1 MLHAQVSSVKAKDRK
16 ERIKNMTAGREQTIG
31 YAEKCMKYID
41 KSVSCYHAI
50 SNAEEMLKAAAF
62 TELSEKE
69 EWKISGGGNYYVKRN
84 GSSLIA
90 FKIPVKEM
98 KGFHIVAAHSDS
110 PCFKLKENPEITV
123 ENVYTRLNTEPYGG
137 MIYSTWFDKSLS
149 VAGRLVCYR
158 DGELKEINV
167 CIDEDLLVIPSLAIH
182 MNRDANKGVEYN
194 PQVDL
199 LPVIGSCEVK
209 GCLKERLAQMA
220 GVDAEDIL
228 GSDLFLYVRENG
240 RRIGAGEEWILSPR
254 LDDLEC
260 AYASLEG
267 LLESEPESY
276 GSICVIFDNEEVGS
290 HTKQGAA
297 STFLKDTLERI
308 CEAIG
313 KRGSDYLRLLAE
325 SFMISADNA
334 HGLHPNHPEKADP
347 VNKPVLNGGI
357 VIKHHGGQKYT
368 TDGVSGA
375 YVRML
380 CKEAKVPCQDYTNR
394 SDVAGGSTLGN
405 ISAGQ
410 VSIPSADIGLAQ
422 LAMHS
427 AVETAGAKDVE
438 YMVRVL
444 KQFYAK

>member
-1 MLHAQVSSVKAKDRK
+1 M
-16 ERIKNMTAGREQTIG
+16 NAGREQTMG
-31 YAEKCMKYID
+31 YAEKCMTFIE
-41 KSVSCYHAI
+41 KSVSCYHAV
-50 SNAEEMLKAAAF
+50 SNTEELLKVAGF
-62 TELSEKE
+62 TELEEKE
-69 EWKISGGGNYYVKRN
+69 EWKIIGGGNYYVKRN

-90 FKIPVKEM
+90 FRIPVKEIR
-98 KGFHIVAAHSDS
+98 GFHIVASHSDS
-110 PCFKLKENPEITV
+110 PCFKLKENPEMTV

-137 MIYSTWFDKSLS
+137 MIYSTWFDRGLS
-149 VAGRLVCYR
+149 IAGRLVCR
-158 DGELKEINV
+158 EGAGLQEINV

-182 MNRDANKGVEYN
+182 MNREANKGMEYN

-199 LPVIGSCEVK
+199 LPVMGSGAVK
-209 GCLKERLAQMA
+209 GCLKEMLAQAA
-220 GVDAEDIL
+220 GVDRDDIL
-228 GSDLFLYVRENG
+228 GSDLFLYVREKG
-240 RRIGAGEEWILSPR
+240 RLLGADQEWILSPR

-260 AYASLEG
+260 VYASVVG
-267 LLESEPESY
+267 LTETEPENYCSM
-276 GSICVIFDNEEVGS
+276 CAVFDNEEVGS
-290 HTKQGAA
+290 HTRQGAA

-308 CEAIG
+308 GEATG
-313 KRGSDYLRLLAE
+313 KGGGGYLRLLAE

-347 VNKPVLNGGI
+347 VNRPVLNGGI

-368 TDGVSGA
+368 TDGISGA
-375 YVRML
+375 YMRML
-380 CKEAKVPCQDYTNR
+380 CKEAEVPCQDYTNR

-444 KQFYAK
+444 KKFFEK